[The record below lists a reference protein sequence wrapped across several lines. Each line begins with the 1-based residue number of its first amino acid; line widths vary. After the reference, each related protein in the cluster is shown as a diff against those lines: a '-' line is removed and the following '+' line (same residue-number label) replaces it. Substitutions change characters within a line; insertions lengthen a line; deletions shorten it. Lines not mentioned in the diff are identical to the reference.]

1 VKKLTPIEIMTLIIA
16 VFAAIKILVILIN
29 PKSWMN
35 VVKTVYGNPIL
46 TTIISLVLA
55 VVVLNYLLV
64 ELTIVQIFAVM
75 LFLSLLMVIGI
86 AAYSKDI
93 LQLASKL
100 LENREVLKKA
110 WLAIIVWVIL
120 IVWVL
125 YTLFV

>member
-1 VKKLTPIEIMTLIIA
+1 MTPIEIMALIIA

-100 LENREVLKKA
+100 LEDREVLKKA

-120 IVWVL
+120 IVLVL

>member
-1 VKKLTPIEIMTLIIA
+1 
-16 VFAAIKILVILIN
+16 
-29 PKSWMN
+29 
-35 VVKTVYGNPIL
+35 KTVYGNPIL

-75 LFLSLLMVIGI
+75 LFLSLLMAI
-86 AAYSKDI
+86 AAAPYSKDI
-93 LQLASKL
+93 MEWANKL
-100 LENREVLKKA
+100 SEDRGVLKKA

-125 YTLFV
+125 YTLFA